1 MSSDE
6 MNASGTKRGGQE
18 QNAFK
23 KKQIMSSALFTPKEK
38 DVLEVV
44 LQESES
50 YPLEDA
56 KQLMELYLNKE
67 VI

>member
-1 MSSDE
+1 
-6 MNASGTKRGGQE
+6 
-18 QNAFK
+18 
-23 KKQIMSSALFTPKEK
+23 MSSALFTPKEK